1 MVTLTAE
8 HGLQIPAR
16 QPGAES
22 RHDFRPRKVENWLA
36 NLPLANIGETARA
49 IFSALTESNRTELN
63 HSQRQKFLELITPTV
78 DHISQSLRKHYV
90 GQSFPL
96 TEKNQKIVSLAKII
110 QLELALGYKIL
121 LVPDATTAQKPQ
133 SNELNALCTYRAL
146 AHLNRFLLKCYQT
159 YSPVPRHIWRE
170 IHQLYGRT
178 EQLQLHSLNIIHPPL
193 PPATVSTIYLQILLL
208 SLADPYSLRQQVLDT
223 VNFSLANW
231 GHLCH
236 LQRPD
241 DTIPHPHTLTVNL
254 STDQPPG
261 FYETHKLHC
270 GMGCR
275 FLDTV
280 QLIQLMHQL
289 MVTPP
294 VQTDHAH
301 KLTPAVLRH
310 LIIAWSGHSKRSFS
324 RIRNSGKM
332 SLTIGLS
339 ATHDYLEQQQAHM
352 EGINHTGLD
361 ENPAR
366 ASFKGRIVPS
376 LNFND
381 APDTWDL
388 RPLMRTEPNED
399 DDDIGDAGHIACNT
413 LQYRIVNESAG
424 GLCLAWNDADSH
436 PNIQIGELVG
446 LANEGPPSEITMG
459 IGAVRWMKTTNN
471 NDLIFGVELLAPE
484 ATPVT
489 SSVRNHSDC
498 IMRCLYL
505 PDLITIHQPATLVTP
520 MLYQVGN
527 IIELHHPGF
536 HKAIKLTKLV
546 HNSGIF
552 MQFAFDILEQEKPAR
567 STGTSSPA
575 NDLDDVW
582 TLI

>member
-1 MVTLTAE
+1 MVTLTVE

-16 QPGAES
+16 QPANES
-22 RHDFRPRKVENWLA
+22 RHDFRPRKVESWLA

-49 IFSALTESNRTELN
+49 IFSALTESNRTELT

-78 DHISQSLRKHYV
+78 DHVSQALRKHYV

-96 TEKNQKIVSLAKII
+96 NEKNQKIVSLAKII

-121 LVPDATTAQKPQ
+121 LAPDATTAQKPP
-133 SNELNALCTYRAL
+133 SNDIYALCTYNAL
-146 AHLNRFLLKCYQT
+146 IHLNRFLLKCYQT

-178 EQLQLHSLNIIHPPL
+178 EQSQLHSLNIIRPPL
-193 PPATVSTIYLQILLL
+193 PPTTVSAIYLKILLL

-223 VNFSLANW
+223 INSSLANW

-236 LQRPD
+236 LQDPND
-241 DTIPHPHTLTVNL
+241 AIPHPHTLTVNL
-254 STDQPPG
+254 STDLPPG

-270 GMGCR
+270 GPGCR

-289 MVTPP
+289 MVAPP
-294 VQTDHAH
+294 IQTDHAY

-339 ATHDYLEQQQAHM
+339 TTHDYLELQQAHI
-352 EGINHTGLD
+352 EGFNNFDRD
-361 ENPAR
+361 ETPIR
-366 ASFKGRIVPS
+366 ASFKGRVVPS

-388 RPLMRTEPNED
+388 RPLMRTENDEND
-399 DDDIGDAGHIACNT
+399 NDAGEAGHIECNT
-413 LQYRIVNESAG
+413 LQYRIINESAG
-424 GLCLAWNDADSH
+424 GLCLAWNDADKH

-446 LANEGPPSEITMG
+446 LANEGPLSEITIG

-471 NDLIFGVELLAPE
+471 IDLIFGVELLAPE

-489 SSVRNHSDC
+489 STLRNHSDS

-520 MLYQVGN
+520 NLYQVGD
-527 IIELHHPGF
+527 IIELSHPDF
-536 HKAIKLTKLV
+536 HKSIKLTKLV

-552 MQFAFDILEQEKPAR
+552 LQFAFDILDQEKPAR
-567 STGTSSPA
+567 NTGTSHPTK
-575 NDLDDVW
+575 DLDDVW